1 MEKDALSQCKAS
13 VTIAF
18 VNNETVSSIL
28 LIKYALV
35 TIYYLPTTFAVGQ
48 HI

>member
-35 TIYYLPTTFAVGQ
+35 TIYLPATFALGQ